1 MEGLG
6 WILQI
11 ANLGRESKRNYG
23 QGESEIHSDELGP
36 AAGDRIIGE
45 WKPYTFE
52 EGLGGD

>member
-11 ANLGRESKRNYG
+11 TSLGRESKRNNG
-23 QGESEIHSDELGP
+23 QGQSEIHSDELGT
-36 AAGDRIIGE
+36 AAGDRIIRE

-52 EGLGGD
+52 EGLRGD